1 VTELRNT
8 GISIVGQVPWG
19 THLCCFYETKQDL
32 LNTVVPYFKAGLE
45 SREFCLWVVSN
56 PDLITVAE
64 AKEGLAEVVPDL
76 HRHLSNKN
84 IEILSGPDW
93 YLGENGFDLKSVT
106 RAWDAK
112 LKRALALGYEG
123 MRVSGDTFWLED
135 GLWRDFMAYEKQLKD
150 FTANLPITLLCTY
163 ALMKSGAAEI
173 LDVVHAHH
181 FAILRQQGK
190 WEVIE
195 AAKLEQARTEEELKG
210 VPGPIRVLLV
220 DDHALVRAGI
230 RALAE
235 RIDGVEVVAEAGNVA
250 EALRLIKEL
259 KPDLV
264 LLDISMPEASGFEV
278 LAQQAKEFPE
288 VRVIVLTVHEAEA
301 YAIRALRHGAAGFLL
316 KSAASVELKQAIE
329 TVTRGATYVS
339 PELSKKS
346 LLEYGK
352 ASTDRARLDSLSP
365 RQREILKLVADGLS
379 TKEIAGHLKI
389 SGKTVETHRAQ
400 LMERLNIHDV
410 AGLVRFAIK
419 MGLVDVE

>member
-1 VTELRNT
+1 MPLT
-8 GISIVGQVPWG
+8 
-19 THLCCFYETKQDL
+19 
-32 LNTVVPYFKAGLE
+32 
-45 SREFCLWVVSN
+45 
-56 PDLITVAE
+56 
-64 AKEGLAEVVPDL
+64 
-76 HRHLSNKN
+76 
-84 IEILSGPDW
+84 
-93 YLGENGFDLKSVT
+93 
-106 RAWDAK
+106 
-112 LKRALALGYEG
+112 
-123 MRVSGDTFWLED
+123 
-135 GLWRDFMAYEKQLKD
+135 
-150 FTANLPITLLCTY
+150 
-163 ALMKSGAAEI
+163 
-173 LDVVHAHH
+173 
-181 FAILRQQGK
+181 
-190 WEVIE
+190 
-195 AAKLEQARTEEELKG
+195 
-210 VPGPIRVLLV
+210 RVLIA

-230 RALAE
+230 RALTE
-235 RIDGVEVVAEAGNVA
+235 RIRDVEVVAEAGNGR

-264 LLDISMPEASGFEV
+264 LLDISMPEASGFDV

-316 KSAASVELKQAIE
+316 KSAASVELEQAIE
-329 TVTRGATYVS
+329 TVTRGETYVS

-352 ASTDRARLDSLSP
+352 ASSDRARLDSLSP

-379 TKEIAGHLKI
+379 TKEIAGHLNI